1 MNTKTLDKS
10 KVDSLVDNYKNG
22 NHNLVIA
29 NGKLMSAYEKSKIQ
43 VGINKELSHEETCNS
58 LLEYYKAHVRIGN
71 MTDIMRGQDVII
83 IISKEAPVD
92 LSYINI
98 ELSYISNHQVLAVW
112 FKADDEQRA
121 MELDK
126 IINYMDALSKIIN
139 YLKPIAYS
147 LVASQVTIEKNNIIK
162 YSKELREFN
171 NKFTFLENDI
181 LRDRLTGMVEKINED
196 LESSKAKIDTMIL
209 DIDKFNATN
218 EDIANSLKFWKE
230 LRNIAE
236 LEGE

>member
-29 NGKLMSAYEKSKIQ
+29 NGKLISAYEKSKIQ

-112 FKADDEQRA
+112 FKADDEQRV
-121 MELDK
+121 MELDR
-126 IINYMDALSKIIN
+126 IINYMYALTKIIN
-139 YLKPIAYS
+139 YLNPFAY
-147 LVASQVTIEKNNIIK
+147 LLTAKQVTVEKNNIIK

-171 NKFTFLENDI
+171 NKFTLLENDI
-181 LRDRLTGMVEKINED
+181 LRDRLTSMVEKINED
-196 LESSKAKIDTMIL
+196 LESSKTKIDTMIL

-218 EDIANSLKFWKE
+218 EDITNSLKFWKE

-236 LEGE
+236 LEGK